1 MASGASRQDLRH
13 VSPFSSGSG
22 RRLAIEPQLLA
33 QPGAIGVITRQEG
46 AEQNPFTGDRLVIS
60 GNREDPGNPLA
71 LDGEAIGAEAQ
82 DPLAIEKLM
91 KGMSAVRQAR

>member
-1 MASGASRQDLRH
+1 M
-13 VSPFSSGSG
+13 
-22 RRLAIEPQLLA
+22 
-33 QPGAIGVITRQEG
+33 
-46 AEQNPFTGDRLVIS
+46 VIS

>member
-33 QPGAIGVITRQEG
+33 QPGAIDHPPLMQHQQLLRQGLGLALWLRRHQRADLHAADRSGTCLRPRPEGSEEMAEPVLDG
-46 AEQNPFTGDRLVIS
+46 AES
-60 GNREDPGNPLA
+60 
-71 LDGEAIGAEAQ
+71 
-82 DPLAIEKLM
+82 
-91 KGMSAVRQAR
+91 